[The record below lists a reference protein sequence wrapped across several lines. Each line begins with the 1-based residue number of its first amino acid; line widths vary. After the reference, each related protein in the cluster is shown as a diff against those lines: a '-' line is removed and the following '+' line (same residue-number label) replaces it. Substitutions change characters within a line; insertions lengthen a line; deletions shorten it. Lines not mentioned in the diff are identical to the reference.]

1 MAGRPPKPTALKVVE
16 GNAGKRAINKQE
28 PDPDYLQDLSAP
40 DWLTRVPGAVQVWDE
55 LAPKLRSAKLLTEI
69 DVQALSQLAVSLA
82 HFRLAA
88 TKTGE
93 NLVKHKLVENDEGE
107 TVEAGEH
114 INPWLLV
121 QSMSFKQS
129 NALMAQFGMTPA
141 ARTRVAINPQGDL
154 FGNGS
159 GSASAQSGPGR
170 FFAK

>member
-16 GNAGKRAINKQE
+16 GNRGKRAIGKQE
-28 PDPDYLQDLSAP
+28 PDPTYLQDLTAP
-40 DWLTRVPGAVQVWDE
+40 AWLARVPGAVAVWDE
-55 LAPKLRSAKLLTEI
+55 LAPQLRAAKLLTEV
-69 DVQALSQLAVSLA
+69 DVQALSQLSVSLA

-93 NLVKHKLVENDEGE
+93 SLVKHKLVEGAEGN

-114 INPWLLV
+114 INPWMLV

-154 FGNGS
+154 FGNSGGS
-159 GSASAQSGPGR
+159 GQAPSGPAR
-170 FFAK
+170 FFKS